1 MKNNK
6 TFKYQTIKTQELD
19 RIKLEPTE
27 NINLNDIGSSNDEN
41 FESLSSEILEYKLEN
56 VKLTNVQKKQIKK
69 ILKGRK

>member
-19 RIKLEPTE
+19 RIRLEPTE
-27 NINLNDIGSSNDEN
+27 NIDLNDLSSSNDED
-41 FESLSSEILEYKLEN
+41 FESLSSDILEYKLEN
-56 VKLTNVQKKQIKK
+56 IKLTNGQKKQIKK

>member
-19 RIKLEPTE
+19 RIRLEPTE
-27 NINLNDIGSSNDEN
+27 NINLNDISSSNDED

-56 VKLTNVQKKQIKK
+56 VKLTNGQKKQIKK

>member
-19 RIKLEPTE
+19 RIRLEPTE
-27 NINLNDIGSSNDEN
+27 NIDLNDISSSNDED

-56 VKLTNVQKKQIKK
+56 IKLTNGQKKQIKK